1 MEKYLLVFITNG
13 VGLCDVDAQFEE
25 MEIKA
30 SELMAKTLAKTI
42 EAQTGWSCCVVAPS
56 MVE

>member
-13 VGLCDVDAQFEE
+13 VGMANVDAQFEE

-30 SELMAKTLAKTI
+30 SELMARTLAKTI

-56 MVE
+56 MAE

>member
-13 VGLCDVDAQFEE
+13 VAMCDRNAEFEE
-25 MEIKA
+25 LEIKA

-42 EAQTGWSCCVVAPS
+42 EAQTGWRCCVVAS
-56 MVE
+56 MPE